1 MQCRG
6 WRGSRQPAVLS
17 AIDDVL
23 PCAPLRHTRGGLG
36 GRADY
41 SRVHPEN
48 SVLLDPELGDTTA
61 LIFWTARAR
70 PDGYTIDF
78 GSLSTHVLNGAAR
91 HAEAKHPS
99 RERADDACA
108 AAAQAWHPEGPQ
120 PSGFPDVIVES
131 CRSPPTGP
139 RQGKPYHRAEFP
151 LARPRGK

>member
-78 GSLSTHVLNGAAR
+78 GSLSNVLNGAAR

-99 RERADDACA
+99 RERDAPVPPRRKRGIRKVHNA
-108 AAAQAWHPEGPQ
+108 
-120 PSGFPDVIVES
+120 SGFPDVIVES
-131 CRSPPTGP
+131 CRWPPT
-139 RQGKPYHRAEFP
+139 
-151 LARPRGK
+151 